1 MQLGRTWDLY
11 WDWEWS
17 PLQSSCGVINIQRVA
32 GTVIT
37 TDILLGFDDD
47 DANDGDKEDNE
58 DEDGD
63 DDSYCM

>member
-47 DANDGDKEDNE
+47 ANDGDKEDNE

>member
-1 MQLGRTWDLY
+1 MQLGQTWDLY

-47 DANDGDKEDNE
+47 ARDGDKEDNE